1 MSYSASRWK
10 DLELCSEKSKMG
22 KWAVVNCEEVSQ
34 VCRDLEEEPMAEGT
48 ASAKALGQGQAK
60 ELGLVPRVGMCCV
73 GQRGLCSKVHSS
85 SFVEWGLLGVA

>member
-22 KWAVVNCEEVSQ
+22 KWAVVKWEEVCQ

-48 ASAKALGQGQAK
+48 ASAKALG
-60 ELGLVPRVGMCCV
+60 
-73 GQRGLCSKVHSS
+73 
-85 SFVEWGLLGVA
+85 